1 MPLNLIEPRRLY
13 QAVADQIAELIRAE
27 EYRPG
32 DRLSNERELVRQLG
46 VSRPVIRE
54 ATIALEI
61 AGLVDARSGSGIYVC
76 GLPRS
81 AQGVAADLAEIA
93 PFDIFDARLAV
104 EGEVAAVAAEHATAA
119 DLREMGE
126 AIAQMRLGA
135 QAGRSTKPANQRF
148 HLAVAVATRNP
159 CC

>member
-1 MPLNLIEPRRLY
+1 
-13 QAVADQIAELIRAE
+13 
-27 EYRPG
+27 
-32 DRLSNERELVRQLG
+32 LVRQLG

-54 ATIALEI
+54 AMIALEI
-61 AGLVDARSGSGIYVC
+61 ARLVEARRGGDIYVC

-81 AQGVAADLAEIA
+81 VQGLAADLAEIA

-119 DLREMGE
+119 DLTEMVE
-126 AIAQMRLGA
+126 AIEQMRLGA
-135 QAGRSTKPANQRF
+135 QPGRSTKPANQRF
-148 HLAVAVATRNP
+148 HLVVAVATRNP